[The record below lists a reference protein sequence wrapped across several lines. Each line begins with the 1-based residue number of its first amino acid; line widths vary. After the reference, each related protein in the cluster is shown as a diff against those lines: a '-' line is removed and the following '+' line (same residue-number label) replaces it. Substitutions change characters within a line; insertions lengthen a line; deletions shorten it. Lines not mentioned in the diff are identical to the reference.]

1 MTMQDPS
8 NSGSGTRS
16 GSFSSSSSSSS
27 APSGGTARDQ
37 DSCRVCGGDG
47 RIDNA
52 FGQVA
57 RCPSCHGNGRR
68 SEDTGF
74 HDVTK
79 TKASH
84 HQRSN
89 KAAVVVK
96 QTWPTTMDGI
106 KLATEIRDAANIAVD
121 TKERLTREIIDHES
135 THGQCTQT
143 FLKKVRK
150 QFKPSAAR

>member
-1 MTMQDPS
+1 MQDPS
-8 NSGSGTRS
+8 QSGSGGQS
-16 GSFSSSSSSSS
+16 
-27 APSGGTARDQ
+27 RDAN
-37 DSCRVCGGDG
+37 SCRVCGGDG

-57 RCPSCHGNGRR
+57 KCPSCHGNGRR

-89 KAAVVVK
+89 KAAVVEK
-96 QTWPTTMDGI
+96 QTWPSTADGA
-106 KLATEIRDAANIAVD
+106 KLASEIRDASNIASD

-143 FLKKVRK
+143 FMKKVRK
-150 QFKPSAAR
+150 QFRPSAAVK

>member
-8 NSGSGTRS
+8 KSGSGTRS
-16 GSFSSSSSSSS
+16 GDLSSTGS
-27 APSGGTARDQ
+27 SGGTRASE

-106 KLATEIRDAANIAVD
+106 KLATEIRDASNIAVD

-150 QFKPSAAR
+150 QFRPAAAR

>member
-1 MTMQDPS
+1 MNDS
-8 NSGSGTRS
+8 SKSGS
-16 GSFSSSSSSSS
+16 S
-27 APSGGTARDQ
+27 ASGGQSRDL

-89 KAAVVVK
+89 KAAVVEK
-96 QTWPTTMDGI
+96 QTWPATVDGA
-106 KLATEIRDAANIAVD
+106 KLAGEIRDASSLSAD
-121 TKERLTREIIDHES
+121 TKARLTREIIDHES
-135 THGQCTQT
+135 THGLCTQT

-150 QFKPSAAR
+150 QFRPNAPVK

>member
-1 MTMQDPS
+1 MQDPS

-16 GSFSSSSSSSS
+16 GDVSRASTG
-27 APSGGTARDQ
+27 ASGGTARDL

-89 KAAVVVK
+89 KAAVAVK

-106 KLATEIRDAANIAVD
+106 KLASEIRDASNIASD

-143 FLKKVRK
+143 FMKKVRK
-150 QFKPSAAR
+150 QFRPAASR

>member
-1 MTMQDPS
+1 MQDPS
-8 NSGSGTRS
+8 QSGSGGQASS
-16 GSFSSSSSSSS
+16 GRE
-27 APSGGTARDQ
+27 A

-89 KAAVVVK
+89 KAAVVEK
-96 QTWPTTMDGI
+96 QTWPSTADGA
-106 KLATEIRDAANIAVD
+106 KLASEIRDAANLAKD
-121 TKERLTREIIDHES
+121 TKEKLTREIIDHES

-143 FLKKVRK
+143 FMKKVRK
-150 QFKPSAAR
+150 QFRPSIAAK